1 MYLKTKHVDRE
12 RKEEIF
18 RPQILFCKHV
28 FNKSCDRTKTKRYIH
43 VRSLFAL
50 IDDKYFAY
58 RWQTLAYLFNALILE
73 HFVINMT
80 KLLDILSKCLQV
92 VCLQP
97 V

>member
-50 IDDKYFAY
+50 IDDN
-58 RWQTLAYLFNALILE
+58 TLLIGGRHWHIYLML
-73 HFVINMT
+73 
-80 KLLDILSKCLQV
+80 
-92 VCLQP
+92 
-97 V
+97 